1 MLTIEFCD
9 VTPTTCRFEPW
20 TLIALQVDSGDG
32 DAFLLSSDRPDCV
45 SDVQQLVPVH
55 VRLDV
60 KLLPR
65 FCD

>member
-9 VTPTTCRFEPW
+9 ATPTTCRFEPW
-20 TLIALQVDSGDG
+20 TLIALQVDIGDD
-32 DAFLLSSDRPDCV
+32 DASLLSSDRPDCV
-45 SDVQQLVPVH
+45 TDVQQLGSVH